1 MVVLRTDLIK
11 CVVLGDDNVG
21 KTSLLMNYATN
32 RFPSKHVPSVF
43 DNYAGKFFFQFCQ
56 DRLINLVSFKRVF

>member
-43 DNYAGKFFFQFCQ
+43 DNYAGKLL
-56 DRLINLVSFKRVF
+56 LI